1 MESVL
6 VVGAGP
12 TGLVMALSLARRGVP
27 VRIIDRKSGPS
38 PESRAMGLHA
48 RTLEFYRQFGFG
60 DQVVERGVV
69 ADTIRFRAGDRDV
82 AQFSLADMGLGLS
95 PYPFML
101 AFPQDEHERFLR
113 DRLAQLGA
121 QVQWNSALEDLTDH
135 GDVVEAVVSDG
146 ESTAGSD
153 YAYVVGCDGA
163 HSRVR
168 EILGVG
174 FPGGSSEQLFFVAD
188 AIIAGAPEAGIYL
201 GFREAGLALMMP
213 VRTTGTQRLIGL
225 APPEVSSKPDL
236 GFEDLRAHVEYLL
249 GIDVAEVNW
258 FSTYRVHHRVAEHFG
273 KGRVFIAGDAGHV
286 HSPAGGQ
293 GMNTG
298 IGDAINLSW
307 KIADVLHLRAEPSLL
322 DTYER
327 ERIPFAQSLIA
338 TTDRVFRFLVDEGKA
353 AQTVRVR
360 VLPRLVAT
368 MARFTA
374 PRRMMFKTVSQT
386 RISYRDCD
394 FNQGEAGSIRGGDR
408 LPWLVNAGG
417 DNFGAL
423 ESLDWQLH
431 VYGEPGSSIVDEAK
445 RLAIPLHRFDF
456 DDDAQA
462 AGLKR
467 DAVYLVRPDGYVA
480 LALAPGDEGGL
491 TGFIHGRELRIGQP
505 DVTSDVAGTD
515 SA

>member
-6 VVGAGP
+6 IVGAGP
-12 TGLVMALSLARRGVP
+12 TGLVVALSLARRGVP
-27 VRIIDRKSGPS
+27 VRIIDRKGGPA

-69 ADTIRFRAGDRDV
+69 ADTIHFRAGDRDV
-82 AQFSLADMGLGLS
+82 SQFSLADMGLGLS

-113 DRLAQLGA
+113 DRLAELG
-121 QVQWNSALEDLTDH
+121 VEVHWNSALEDLTDH
-135 GDVVEAVVSDG
+135 GDFVEAVVHDG
-146 ESTAGSD
+146 ESTAGSA

-188 AIIAGAPEAGIYL
+188 ATTSGPTDTGIYL

-213 VRTTGTQRLIGL
+213 VRSTGSQRLIGL
-225 APPEVSSKPDL
+225 APPEVSEKADL
-236 GFEDLRAHVEYLL
+236 SFEDLRAHVEYLL
-249 GIDVAEVNW
+249 GIEVAEVNW
-258 FSTYRVHHRVAEHFG
+258 FSSYRVHHRVAERFG
-273 KGRVFIAGDAGHV
+273 IGRVFIAGDAGHI

-298 IGDAINLSW
+298 IGDAVNLSW
-307 KIADVLHLRAEPSLL
+307 KIADVMRGRAESSLL

-327 ERIPFAQSLIA
+327 ERIPFAKSLIA

-386 RISYRDCD
+386 RISYRDCE
-394 FNQGEAGSIRGGDR
+394 FNEGEAGSVGGGDR
-408 LPWLVNAGG
+408 LPWLVHAGG

-423 ESLDWQLH
+423 QSLDWQLH
-431 VYGEPGSSIVDEAK
+431 VYGEPGSAIVDQAE
-445 RLAIPLHRFDF
+445 RLAIPLHRFGF
-456 DDDAQA
+456 DDRAQE
-462 AGLKR
+462 AGLER
-467 DAVYLVRPDGYVA
+467 DAIYLVRPDGYVA

-491 TGFIHGRELRIGQP
+491 TAFLEGRGLRIGQP
-505 DVTSDVAGTD
+505 EAASGLAGTD
-515 SA
+515 SQ